1 LTQDGKKRRGRR
13 RGRREDSG
21 RAGPPEEQQQQ
32 PQQADDLVVEE
43 QSDAPGVT
51 GSRFSFRR
59 RRTGDTP
66 SERPRRPEE
75 RAAASTSTP
84 SASPMDFWRSG
95 QARTYRDP
103 RAARKSMSL
112 WQRISGFHFP
122 PWMPVATIMVVVIA
136 ILGGL
141 FLVQS
146 AKGAPRI
153 GDHWHAPYSI
163 FIGDELQPRIGETP
177 TGEGIHTHG
186 DGVMHI
192 HPHTSVAEGGGA
204 ALEHFFG
211 DQGGKLSNSEI
222 QIPGREEVYKDGDE
236 IDGQRA
242 ELRILRADSGI
253 HPLGA
258 NFNQAIVTCDSKPE
272 SEFERVNS
280 RYVAQDGDCIRI
292 IFGPPEV
299 EPVIEPDRTII
310 DSLQA
315 DREIQMTVTGSGTTT
330 VFSPSSIEVK
340 AGETVKVVLTNNS
353 SEAAFHGLRF
363 SGADRQYG
371 TSDDFVLPNLDPGV
385 SGEVVIRFDA
395 PGEYEFRDEQAIE
408 GVAPVTGKVIVG
420 EPEATPAP
428 GASPTPVP
436 ADISLDVTA
445 TDAAFEPA
453 ALTVEAGKSFSINLV
468 NNGSVIHNLRIAGPD
483 GAFRTDDDV
492 AMAAPVEP
500 GATGQVSGK
509 MDGPGTYQFRDD
521 FNPTIL
527 TGTLTVQ

>member
-1 LTQDGKKRRGRR
+1 LTQDGKKKRGRR

-122 PWMPVATIMVVVIA
+122 PWMPVATIMVVVIG
-136 ILGGL
+136 ILGLL
-141 FLVQS
+141 FFVQS

-163 FIGDELQPRIGETP
+163 FIGDELQPRIQEVVTQQGV
-177 TGEGIHTHG
+177 HTHG
-186 DGVMHI
+186 DGVYHI
-192 HPHTSVAEGGGA
+192 HPHSGVAEGGGA

-211 DQGGKLSNSEI
+211 DQGGKLSNSEM
-222 QIPGREEVYKDGDE
+222 QIPGRNETYKNGDE
-236 IDGQRA
+236 VDGRRA
-242 ELRILRADSGI
+242 ELRMLRADSGI

-258 NFNQAIVTCDSKPE
+258 NFNQAIVACDSKPE
-272 SEFERVNS
+272 SEFERVTS
-280 RYVAQDGDCIRI
+280 RYVPKDGDCIRI
-292 IFGPPEV
+292 VFGPPEDI
-299 EPVIEPDRTII
+299 PVVQPDRTII
-310 DSLQA
+310 DPSTA
-315 DREIQMTVTGSGTTT
+315 EREISMEVTGSGETT
-330 VFSPSSIEVK
+330 VFTPASIDVK

-353 SEAAFHGLRF
+353 NEAAFHGLRS

-371 TSDDFVLPNLDPGV
+371 TSDDFVLPNIDPGV

-395 PGEYEFRDEQAIE
+395 AGEYEFRDEQALE
-408 GVAPVTGKVIVG
+408 GVTPVTGKIIVG
-420 EPEATPAP
+420 EAEATPAP
-428 GASPTPVP
+428 GVTATPAP
-436 ADISLDVTA
+436 ADILLDVSA

-453 ALTVEAGKSFSINLV
+453 ALTVEAGKSFRINLV

-492 AMAAPVEP
+492 VTAAPVEP

-509 MDGPGTYQFRDD
+509 IDGPGTYQFRDD

-527 TGTLTVQ
+527 AGTLTVQ